1 MKYGKRWS
9 ISKEKKQEY
18 INRLLPHLSSLRA
31 KAGLSQDELAGL
43 VGVSRQT
50 YCLTESGARTL
61 SWNTYLSIV
70 MFFDY
75 NSKTRDLLRGTGAF
89 PEDLFYQ
96 FNPGENKAPESS
108 FSEIPELNKLF
119 FKLDDGGKNTVRTV
133 LISEY
138 ARCCDIDK
146 AELVKLM
153 NEVIVSKQQ

>member
-9 ISKEKKQEY
+9 ITSEKKKEY
-18 INRLLPHLSSLRA
+18 IERLLPHLSSLRA

-50 YCLTESGARTL
+50 YCLTESGARSL

-75 NSKTRDLLRGTGAF
+75 NQRTHDLLRGTGAF

-96 FNPGENKAPESS
+96 FNPGTESGASSS
-108 FSEIPELNKLF
+108 FDQVPELNSLF
-119 FKLDDGGKNTVRTV
+119 QKLDEKGKNAVRAV
-133 LISEY
+133 LCAEYARAAKLDKPAFLKLISET
-138 ARCCDIDK
+138 
-146 AELVKLM
+146 
-153 NEVIVSKQQ
+153 VSNK